1 MKITIVG
8 CGQAGLIHA
17 GKMFEKG
24 HEITLL
30 KTSNVMYGS
39 FFEKINREGGF
50 KLIDASS
57 SQENE
62 IWVVPHFITRDYAA
76 AIKDA
81 DVIFITT
88 TTLQHEEIAKKI
100 APFVKDGQIITLV
113 PSYLS
118 SLIFKKYIDEDV
130 IYSEWETTAYNGR
143 IIDEAY
149 VRISFYNPRNAIS
162 VSPKKHEAKVL
173 EMFSSMFENTKYLR
187 KNILESALHNP
198 NLIVHPIGVLFS
210 AARIEYSKGEFWI
223 YKEAFSESV
232 ANVIRQFDKE
242 RNAVLALFGGE
253 YLSYFDAAKWRNE
266 EDLSKDSYEVFI
278 QSFAESSDKGPSS
291 LNTRYLYE
299 DVPMGLCLLSSL
311 GEVLDIPTPIA
322 DSIVHLASAL
332 LDVDFWEQG
341 RDIEQLVSAPNLVN
355 LATVFES

>member
-1 MKITIVG
+1 MKVTVVG

-24 HEITLL
+24 HEVTLL
-30 KTSNVMYGS
+30 KTSDVMYGS
-39 FFEKINREGGF
+39 FFEKMNQEKGF
-50 KLIDASS
+50 KLIDASCS
-57 SQENE
+57 PEKESW
-62 IWVVPHFITRDYAA
+62 IVPDLITRDYEA

-88 TTLQHEEIAKKI
+88 TTLQHEDVAIKI
-100 APFVKDGQIITLV
+100 APFVRGGQIITLV

-118 SLIFKKYIDEDV
+118 SLIFKKHIDKDV

-162 VSPKKHEAKVL
+162 VSPKKYEDKVL
-173 EMFSSMFENTKYLR
+173 DVFSSMFGNTKYLR

-223 YKEAFSESV
+223 YKEAFTESV
-232 ANVIRQFDKE
+232 ANVIRRFDKE
-242 RNAVLALFGGE
+242 RNEVLALFGSE

-266 EDLSKDSYEVFI
+266 EDLSQNSYDVFI
-278 QSFAESSDKGPSS
+278 QSFAESSNKGPSS

-311 GEVLDIPTPIA
+311 GKALNISTPIA
-322 DSIVHLASAL
+322 DSIIHLASAL
-332 LDVDFWEQG
+332 LGIDFWKQG
-341 RDIEQLVSAPNLVN
+341 RNIEQLISVPSLVN
-355 LATVFES
+355 LVTVFES